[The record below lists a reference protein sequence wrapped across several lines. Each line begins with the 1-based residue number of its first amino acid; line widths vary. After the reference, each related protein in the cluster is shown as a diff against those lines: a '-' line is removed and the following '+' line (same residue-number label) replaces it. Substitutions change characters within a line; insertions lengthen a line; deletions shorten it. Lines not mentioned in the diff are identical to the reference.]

1 MKKTT
6 ISKLSK
12 YVGKKVEVNGWV
24 YNLRNIGKIWFVI
37 LRDGTGLL
45 QGVVVKGEAT
55 DKTFDMEHILNKE
68 DAVTIKGY
76 VKEEPRS
83 VGGYEMSV
91 VEIKVINQ
99 FQASI
104 P

>member
-12 YVGKKVEVNGWV
+12 YVGKKVEINGWV

-76 VKEEPRS
+76 VKEDVDDQVP
-83 VGGYEMSV
+83 
-91 VEIKVINQ
+91 
-99 FQASI
+99 F
-104 P
+104 